1 MTTDPTTSEPT
12 TSEPT
17 TSEPTREQP
26 QQDALDLDVVP
37 GGVRG
42 ALEAVLMVVDEP
54 VPEVALAAAV
64 ALPVDRV
71 REVLRQLADEYT
83 EQRRGFELR
92 QVAGGWRVYSRE
104 EFGPVVQRFLLE
116 GQTARLTRAALET
129 LAVIAYRQPVA
140 RGRISAIRGVNV
152 DGVVR
157 TLVARGLVAEVG
169 QDGETGATLYG
180 TTRFF
185 LEKMG
190 LGSLDDLPALAPY
203 LPEEDALEQLAEGHG

>member
-1 MTTDPTTSEPT
+1 MSEPMTSERTTEQGTTDERTTE
-12 TSEPT
+12 EHL
-17 TSEPTREQP
+17 
-26 QQDALDLDVVP
+26 QDVLDLDVVP

-64 ALPVDRV
+64 AQSVDRV
-71 REVLRQLADEYT
+71 RQLLQQLAHEYT

-92 QVAGGWRVYSRE
+92 EVAGGWRVYGRE
-104 EFGPVVQRFLLE
+104 EFAPVVQRFLLE

-129 LAVIAYRQPVA
+129 LAVIAYRQPVS

-157 TLVARGLVAEVG
+157 TLVARGLVAEAG

-180 TTRFF
+180 TTGFF

-190 LGSLDDLPALAPY
+190 LGSLEDLPDLAPY
-203 LPEEDALEQLAEGHG
+203 LPEEDVLEQLAEGHG